1 MTHLPHALG
10 ATPLERGACRFNLW
24 APGAERVE
32 LHLLGERDRLVPLQ
46 PESGYHQGIVES
58 AGPGSL
64 YFFRLDGGPDLPD
77 PASRFQPRGVHG
89 PSQVMAP
96 GFPWDDGAWRGVP
109 QRDLVFYEAHVGT
122 LTPEGTFEAMVPLL
136 SGLKELG
143 VTAIELMP
151 VAQFPGRRNWG
162 YDGVFPFAVQ
172 NSYGGPEGLKRLV
185 NACHLRGLAVV
196 LDVVYNHLGPEGNCF
211 SAFGPYFTDRYRTPW
226 GPALN
231 FDGPDSDEV
240 RRFFIENALYWFEEF
255 HLDALRLDA
264 VHAILDASPR
274 PFLLELGE
282 AIRARSREVGR
293 PLYLIPES
301 AANDTRLL
309 RPSEL
314 GGFGLDAQW
323 NDDYHHSLRV
333 LLTGERRGYYQDY
346 GRAGDLAK
354 SLREGYT
361 YTGERSLYRQRRHG
375 SPTQGIP
382 AERFVVFAQN
392 HDQVGNR
399 MLGERLSELVCFE
412 RLKLAAGAVL
422 LSPFLPLIFMGEEY
436 GERAR
441 FPYFVEHTDP
451 GLIQAVREGRRREF
465 AGFGWQGEP
474 PDPQGEDTFLS
485 AVLNPKL
492 AREEPH
498 RTLLA
503 FYRELLS
510 TRRSLHSVGS
520 SDRSRLEVA
529 SNEKTRTVLFRR
541 WGPGLDGDHAVVVYH
556 FAEAFGRRL
565 VALPP
570 GLWRKR
576 LDSAEAAWRG
586 PGSDLPD
593 ELGSEGEVELPL
605 SAWSFVLYQSGAG
618 EAWSD

>member
-1 MTHLPHALG
+1 
-10 ATPLERGACRFNLW
+10 
-24 APGAERVE
+24 
-32 LHLLGERDRLVPLQ
+32 
-46 PESGYHQGIVES
+46 
-58 AGPGSL
+58 
-64 YFFRLDGGPDLPD
+64 
-77 PASRFQPRGVHG
+77 
-89 PSQVMAP
+89 
-96 GFPWDDGAWRGVP
+96 
-109 QRDLVFYEAHVGT
+109 
-122 LTPEGTFEAMVPLL
+122 
-136 SGLKELG
+136 
-143 VTAIELMP
+143 
-151 VAQFPGRRNWG
+151 
-162 YDGVFPFAVQ
+162 
-172 NSYGGPEGLKRLV
+172 
-185 NACHLRGLAVV
+185 
-196 LDVVYNHLGPEGNCF
+196 
-211 SAFGPYFTDRYRTPW
+211 
-226 GPALN
+226 
-231 FDGPDSDEV
+231 
-240 RRFFIENALYWFEEF
+240 
-255 HLDALRLDA
+255 

-301 AANDTRLL
+301 AANDIRLL
-309 RPSEL
+309 RPPEL

-346 GRAGDLAK
+346 GCAGDLAK

-361 YTGERSLYRQRRHG
+361 YTGERSLYRRRRHG
-375 SPTQGIP
+375 SSTQGIP

-399 MLGERLSELVCFE
+399 MLGERLAELVCFE

-510 TRRSLHSVGS
+510 TRRSLPSVGS

-541 WGPGLDGDHAVVVYH
+541 WGPGFDRDHTVVVYH

-605 SAWSFVLYQSGAG
+605 SPWSFVLYQSGAG
-618 EAWSD
+618 KAWSD